1 MLAPIELSR
10 ISRRHFLYSS
20 LLAVPLL
27 SGTLARAQDARSLFT
42 LAQLQHGDNWNPYP
56 TALRRLLWELAKRT
70 SVEVESDA
78 VSLNPC
84 TQKLPYLPLAYLA
97 VEGPLQPFSNCA
109 QRALRSYIHLGG
121 TLIIDAVHGGP
132 GSAFARSLAPA
143 LKPLS
148 DQKLRPVSRKHVL
161 FQSFY
166 LLNSVDGRTQA
177 AADLEALTVDG
188 RLAVIVSHNDLGG
201 AWARSNLGVWEN
213 EVIPGGSA
221 QRERAFRL
229 GINIVMYAL
238 CLDYKADQVH
248 IPFILK
254 KRRHL

>member
-1 MLAPIELSR
+1 ML
-10 ISRRHFLYSS
+10 SS
-20 LLAVPLL
+20 
-27 SGTLARAQDARSLFT
+27 SLARAQDPHSLLT
-42 LAQLQHGDNWNPYP
+42 LAQLRHGDNSNPHP

-78 VSLNPC
+78 LSLEPC
-84 TQKLPYLPLAYLA
+84 AQKLFYQPLAYLA
-97 VEGPLQPFSNCA
+97 VDGPLQPFSTCA

-121 TLIIDAVHGGP
+121 TLIIDAVKGGP
-132 GSAFARSLAPA
+132 GSAFARSLATS

-148 DQKLRPVSRKHVL
+148 DQKLRVVPRKHVL

-177 AADLEALTVDG
+177 ANDLEALTVDG

-213 EVIPGGSA
+213 EVVPGGSA

-254 KRRHL
+254 KRRRL